1 MTSLQK
7 AFLLTTNTM
16 VLFFLAVPTAFAEEV
31 VEAVSDGGIHPL
43 RYVAAGIAITAAA
56 GCSSG
61 GQGVLAG
68 GAIQAMARNPSL
80 YSKLFTTM
88 ILTLAV
94 AETGA
99 IYGLVI
105 ALLCLYG

>member
-1 MTSLQK
+1 MTFLQK
-7 AFLLTTNTM
+7 TLLFTTNAT
-16 VLFFLAVPTAFAEEV
+16 VLFFLAVPMAFAQ
-31 VEAVSDGGIHPL
+31 DGTDGGGIHPL
-43 RYVAAGIAITAAA
+43 RYVAAGISITVAA

-68 GAIQAMARNPSL
+68 NAIQAIARNPSL
-80 YSKLFTTM
+80 YSKLFTLM
-88 ILTLAV
+88 ILTLAI

-105 ALLCLYG
+105 ALLCLYS